1 MKVRIK
7 GFYKDIETFS
17 YKNVLLAIEDK
28 KLFTN
33 TIKNI
38 LTYDYRNLNE
48 IIIYNDELELV
59 LSKNVILIKDIFSF
73 EINSKTIL
81 NKLYLSLKQI
91 IEESNELVNGFY
103 SSINMINHSIINA
116 ASEWNFDL
124 ILNEQLELETYFKSN
139 GIKIWA
145 EYSTLLEKALLIIE
159 ILSEFM
165 PDILLIISHSLDYFD
180 DEEVKEILK
189 YIRYKQIDA
198 LFIENSIERESLFE
212 DVYLIDNEFD
222 LIYNKDINSK

>member
-38 LTYDYRNLNE
+38 LTYDHRNLNE
-48 IIIYNDELELV
+48 IIIFNDELEPV

>member
-38 LTYDYRNLNE
+38 LTYDHRNLNE

-91 IEESNELVNGFY
+91 IEESNELVNSFY

>member
-38 LTYDYRNLNE
+38 LTYDHRNLNE

-91 IEESNELVNGFY
+91 IEESNELVNSFY
-103 SSINMINHSIINA
+103 LSINMINHSIINA

-124 ILNEQLELETYFKSN
+124 ILNEQLELETYFKSH

>member
-38 LTYDYRNLNE
+38 LTYDHRNLNE

>member
-38 LTYDYRNLNE
+38 LTYDHRNLNE

-91 IEESNELVNGFY
+91 IEESNELVNSFY

-124 ILNEQLELETYFKSN
+124 ILNEQLELETYFKSH